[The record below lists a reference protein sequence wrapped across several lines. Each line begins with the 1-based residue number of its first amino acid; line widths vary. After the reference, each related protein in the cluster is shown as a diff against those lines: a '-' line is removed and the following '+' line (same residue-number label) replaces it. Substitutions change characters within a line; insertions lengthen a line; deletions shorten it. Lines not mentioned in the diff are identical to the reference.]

1 LVTEQFQIG
10 DLFFW
15 LHFLRFDKTCCTMKL
30 NLGIVLFATVTSLS
44 LLSCDTKTAA
54 PQPGV
59 PNWVTDYP
67 KVPIGATSV
76 DIVLKAD
83 KQAKAYWV
91 IASQAI
97 TLTAEDLK
105 QQATASTNAAIK
117 FKGISTVNADT
128 EATEKITG
136 LAENTKYF
144 AYVVSESVADAK
156 IQADVKSFS
165 FTTYKRQDQGE
176 YSSAAESRKVQFLI
190 YRPEDALKYPD
201 KKYPICF
208 FLGGNGEVAALGQ
221 INMIR
226 NGSLPEYLTKNDVP
240 MIVMS
245 IQQIKT
251 DWNTTLIDEGVDYG
265 LTNYPVDVKKVY
277 MMGISGGG
285 FGCWNYALGHAAK
298 LTAIVPISGGGNK
311 SLACNIKNLPIW
323 AFHNQTDGTVPVINS
338 QTMIDAI
345 NACAAP
351 KITPKITIFPDPGF
365 KDPHDCWRRVYDQNH
380 PDWSRN
386 TIPKVDIYSWLL
398 SNSK

>member
-1 LVTEQFQIG
+1 
-10 DLFFW
+10 
-15 LHFLRFDKTCCTMKL
+15 MKL
-30 NLGIVLFATVTSLS
+30 NQGIILFAVIISHS
-44 LLSCDTKTAA
+44 FLSCDTKSAA

-67 KVPIGATSV
+67 KVPFGATSA

-91 IASQAI
+91 LTNQAI
-97 TLTAEDLK
+97 TLTAEELK

-117 FKGISTVNADT
+117 FKGISTVSTDSD
-128 EATEKITG
+128 ATEKITG

-144 AYVVSESVADAK
+144 AYIVSESVADAM
-156 IQADVKSFS
+156 IQPDVKSFS

-176 YSSAAESRKVQFLI
+176 YTSVAENRKVQFLI
-190 YRPEDALKYPD
+190 YRPEDALKYPN

-251 DWNTTLIDEGVDYG
+251 DWNTTLIDEGVEYG
-265 LTNYPVDVKKVY
+265 LANYPVDVKKVY
-277 MMGISGGG
+277 MTGISGGG
-285 FGCWNYALGHAAK
+285 FGCWNYALGHATK

-311 SLACNIKNLPIW
+311 NLACNIKGLGIW
-323 AFHNQTDGTVPVINS
+323 AFHNQTDGTVPIINS

-345 NACAAP
+345 NACPDP
-351 KITPKITIFPDPGF
+351 KTTPKFSIFPDTG
-365 KDPHDCWRRVYDQNH
+365 HDCWRRVYDQNH
-380 PDWSRN
+380 PDWTVSGKN
-386 TIPKVDIYSWLL
+386 GIPKVDIYAWLL
-398 SNSK
+398 TNSK